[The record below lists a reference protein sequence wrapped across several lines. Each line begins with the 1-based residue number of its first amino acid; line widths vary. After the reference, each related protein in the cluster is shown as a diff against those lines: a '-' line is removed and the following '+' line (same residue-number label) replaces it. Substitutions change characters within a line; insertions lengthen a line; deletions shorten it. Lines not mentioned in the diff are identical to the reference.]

1 MIIIE
6 FQVRLSE
13 QRRQENLAL
22 QARLGVLESK
32 SRELLVHQG
41 SSVSGASVALSAL
54 IGRLDGLV
62 EELVVAYSISDQELE
77 VSFRKINKMSGNLAL
92 SQRDLV
98 QNFIPVIPQWTDH

>member
-1 MIIIE
+1 M
-6 FQVRLSE
+6 
-13 QRRQENLAL
+13 AL

-77 VSFRKINKMSGNLAL
+77 VSNITNIISIFGNFSYIVKLQFVL
-92 SQRDLV
+92 RLCLRYILLME
-98 QNFIPVIPQWTDH
+98 NNN